1 MHIHLHINGPL
12 RNPFGKSAVT
22 LDVPAHATVRDVLRH
37 HVQLNETEVQHVVV
51 LCNGAQAALHTALHD
66 GDKLDL
72 YLPVGG
78 G

>member
-37 HVQLNETEVQHVVV
+37 HVQHVVV